1 MAKKRELSPQ
11 EIDFIDSMLDE
22 KAEYSVEENDDG
34 ITIKNHSE
42 GKKNKKIKKK
52 MDPIKKLR
60 IWFFVIGS
68 IAILIGCGIAL
79 SIFYLQ
85 EYLGGAKTI
94 DYLTKEKNN
103 GNSEVINAFNEV
115 GMNWVPNFLSIYEN
129 KTTIFIAIGV
139 LLLLLVIIFVIIDS
153 KTTNKYNKKEKT
165 NNNKNT
171 TDETNNIIENNDENN
186 NPIEDHEK
194 NEQETQNDEYDEY
207 IDDENDEYVN
217 EKLDKILGEFS
228 IPQNL
233 SNNNIEEDTTDI
245 KKEKE
250 NLARQKM
257 LADKNKKRTY

>member
-103 GNSEVINAFNEV
+103 KNSEVINAFNEV

-129 KTTIFIAIGV
+129 KTIIFIAIGV

-153 KTTNKYNKKEKT
+153 KTTNKYNKKEKN

-171 TDETNNIIENNDENN
+171 NEPINDETNNTIENNNETN
-186 NPIEDHEK
+186 NPIEDHEQK
-194 NEQETQNDEYDEY
+194 EQETKNDEYVN
-207 IDDENDEYVN
+207 ENDEYVN
-217 EKLDKILGEFS
+217 EKLDEILGEFS

-233 SNNNIEEDTTDI
+233 SNNNIQEDTTDI
-245 KKEKE
+245 KTEKE
-250 NLARQKM
+250 NLTRQKM
-257 LADKNKKRTY
+257 LADKNKKKTY